1 MLSLGKKIKFIK
13 IKYLIFLKKNF
24 FIFYLISILVSGL
37 FKFIK
42 IFFNKKSNI
51 KYSHNLD
58 NINNYEY
65 RVTSQNNE
73 DGIIDFI
80 FSKINLKKINFVEI
94 GFDFYE
100 SNSLNFF
107 KKSKKGLMIDGSF
120 EKCFILKNIIKVFY
134 YSNNINVLNSL
145 INKENINQIINKHFL
160 NENID
165 FLSIDVDGIDYYL
178 LEEINFSPKLICI
191 EYNHWY
197 GPNRSVTIP
206 YDRHFVWNS
215 DYYSGASLLAL
226 TKLANK
232 KNYHLIAIDS
242 SCTNAFFIH
251 NDYKN
256 KFDILDPVINFKYPL
271 KYPKNDYS
279 LANKFFENKKI
290 LEIE

>member
-1 MLSLGKKIKFIK
+1 MPSLGKKIKFIK

-24 FIFYLISILVSGL
+24 FIFFQISILVSGL

-51 KYSHNLD
+51 KHSHNLD

-107 KKSKKGLMIDGSF
+107 KKSKKGLMIDGSY

-145 INKENINQIINKHFL
+145 INK
-160 NENID
+160 
-165 FLSIDVDGIDYYL
+165 
-178 LEEINFSPKLICI
+178 
-191 EYNHWY
+191 
-197 GPNRSVTIP
+197 
-206 YDRHFVWNS
+206 
-215 DYYSGASLLAL
+215 
-226 TKLANK
+226 
-232 KNYHLIAIDS
+232 
-242 SCTNAFFIH
+242 
-251 NDYKN
+251 
-256 KFDILDPVINFKYPL
+256 
-271 KYPKNDYS
+271 
-279 LANKFFENKKI
+279 
-290 LEIE
+290 